1 MANSVY
7 VSALG
12 DLEREVVFSN
22 VVDFFN
28 ETWKNKPKP
37 FKLNQ
42 RIVKKKH
49 LTTEVAQ
56 ASRNTTSQTITF
68 VGEDGIIRYNKRKI
82 TELPG
87 FIEQMTPN
95 ISIPLASKHI
105 YFNYEFLHGMF
116 ACTPASEIFESL
128 KTFSNGSS
136 YTLSGEALLALKE
149 LKFLNF
155 LFIQCIMS
163 MNDYADSIA
172 TQILSRTLIFN
183 GSIPLLTELFKQA
196 DDNSKNHCALIAPY
210 QSLPPPGIGPLF
222 ALEKHSK
229 PIYCTLLV
237 AGEVVFTLSTK
248 LHAISLAGLINLGE
262 IELPKLNEP
271 DHYKQMIINFEESSE
286 SSGKFSSLK
295 LIKGK
300 VIVISNHT
308 LYSINLDSTS
318 SIIKICEDKI
328 INSIRHLSPKHVLV
342 TYEQESYFEI
352 YNFFSGQVVFVQ
364 NFDFK
369 IKLFPFTN
377 SEEFSFSSDFVETPV
392 VVLVLENFEIKFITL
407 NIENIEDIG
416 EVKIKEEYTFKSPGI
431 ECIDVRINKEDS
443 IFFSFKDGSM
453 FLLNEEIRFL
463 KPKLEETKSKLT
475 FKYLDFHNSSDSYL
489 LLGDDQF
496 VYIMFIYDQNS
507 NEGDLVKISD
517 HNKYSDARILSEG
530 IIICISKG
538 AIDVYRVCEKNNA
551 FRGVLQMSFDAHF
564 MDITSIF
571 VRDGLLFTSSK
582 DSVFKA
588 FHFGSMQMNTQ
599 YNFKLIRSKHEISYL
614 FQISYLLFGTYSN
627 ESS

>member
-1 MANSVY
+1 M
-7 VSALG
+7 
-12 DLEREVVFSN
+12 
-22 VVDFFN
+22 
-28 ETWKNKPKP
+28 
-37 FKLNQ
+37 
-42 RIVKKKH
+42 
-49 LTTEVAQ
+49 TTEVAQ

-87 FIEQMTPN
+87 FIVQMTPN

-163 MNDYADSIA
+163 MSDYADSIA

-196 DDNSKNHCALIAPY
+196 DDNSKNHCALIAAY

-229 PIYCTLLV
+229 PIYCTLFA
-237 AGEVVFTLSTK
+237 AGEIVFTLSTK
-248 LHAISLAGLINLGE
+248 VHAISLAGLINLGE

-286 SSGKFSSLK
+286 SSGTYSSLK

-342 TYEQESYFEI
+342 TYEHERYFEV
-352 YNFFSGQVVFVQ
+352 YNFYSGQVVFVQ

-369 IKLFPFTN
+369 IKFFPLTN

-392 VVLVLENFEIKFITL
+392 VVLVLENFEIRLITL
-407 NIENIEDIG
+407 NIENIEDVG
-416 EVKIKEEYTFKSPGI
+416 EVKIQEESMFKSPGI
-431 ECIDVRINKEDS
+431 ECIDVRISNKEDA
-443 IFFSFKDGSM
+443 ILFSFKDGSM
-453 FLLNEEIRFL
+453 FLINEEIRFL

-507 NEGDLVKISD
+507 NKGDLVKIGD

-530 IIICISKG
+530 RIICISKG

-571 VRDGLLFTSSK
+571 VKDGLLFTSSK

-599 YNFKLIRSKHEISYL
+599 YNFKLIRSKHEICYL
-614 FQISYLLFGTYSN
+614 FQISNFLFGTYSN
-627 ESS
+627 DSS